1 MEKRAKKKNKTER
14 ISMRTTPQIKKSLET
29 LAAISQK
36 PFSNVIDEL
45 IQNGYVTH
53 IPFGKEIAR
62 QLWEISENTKQMDCS
77 QTIRVNN
84 SISEMIVNQINIIKL
99 MSRGNM

>member
-14 ISMRTTPQIKKSLET
+14 ISIRTTPQIKKSLET

-36 PFSNVIDEL
+36 PISTVIDEL
-45 IQNGYVTH
+45 IQNGSVTY
-53 IPFGKEIAR
+53 IPCGKEIAR
-62 QLWEISENTKQMDCS
+62 QLWKISENTKQIDFN
-77 QTIRVNN
+77 QTISVNN